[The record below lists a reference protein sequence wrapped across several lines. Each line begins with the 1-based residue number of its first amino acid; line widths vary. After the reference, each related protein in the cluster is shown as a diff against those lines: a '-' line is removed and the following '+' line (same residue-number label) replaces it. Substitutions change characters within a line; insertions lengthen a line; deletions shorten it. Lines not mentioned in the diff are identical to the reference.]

1 MSDQHDLEMIL
12 ESHFP
17 IISIHTHEE
26 KRALRLLEKV
36 VLPTTRILC
45 TWTITEGLNCTKNKD
60 EPFELAGDDYNY
72 DGVSSV
78 DFSESNPTAALRHIK
93 KKVTNA
99 VIVFV
104 DFHPYLDDAINIRL
118 LKEIAL
124 DQAVTGN
131 TVVLLSH
138 DITIPEEFSRH
149 CAKFELSL
157 PDNEKIARIIYDEA
171 KVWALKNDQKKV
183 KTDQQSIDL
192 LVRNLQGLTIS
203 DARRLIRNAIYN
215 DGAITKADLPAVMKA
230 KYSLLGQE
238 GVLSFEYDTEEFA
251 NVGGFKTLIHWIE
264 QRKETF
270 LNPNSVLD
278 APKGVMLLGVQGC
291 GKSLAA
297 KAVAGAWG
305 VPLLRLD
312 FGALYNKF
320 FGETEKNIRE
330 SLKTAQLMAPCVLWM
345 DEIEK
350 GIATGDYDSGTSRR
364 VLASLLTWMAEN
376 KESVFIV
383 ATANDIQSLP
393 PELIR
398 KGRMDEIFFVD
409 LPDFQTRAKI
419 FSIHMKKRLQSID
432 AIDFDVLSEK
442 SVGFSGAEIE
452 QAVVAAMYS
461 ANTQSEHLSTQQLL
475 LEIDE
480 TKPLSVVM
488 SEKISQLQTWAKERT
503 VSAH

>member
-1 MSDQHDLEMIL
+1 MNDQHDLEMIL

-17 IISIHTHEE
+17 IISIETHEE
-26 KRALRLLEKV
+26 KRALSLLKKV
-36 VLPTTRILC
+36 VLPTKRILC
-45 TWTITEGLNCTKNKD
+45 TWTVTDGLNCTKEKD
-60 EPFELAGDDYNY
+60 QVLELAGDDYNY
-72 DGVSSV
+72 DGVTSI
-78 DFSESNPTAALRHIK
+78 DFSESDPTAALRHIK

-99 VIVFV
+99 VIVFL

-124 DQAVTGN
+124 DESITGN
-131 TVVLLSH
+131 TVVMLSH
-138 DITIPEEFSRH
+138 DISIPEEFSRH

-157 PDNEKIARIIYDEA
+157 PDSKKIERIIYDEA
-171 KVWALKNDQKKV
+171 KVWTLKNQKKKV
-183 KTDQQSIDL
+183 KTDKQSIDL

-215 DGAITKADLPAVMKA
+215 DGAITQADLPAVMKA

-251 NVGGFKTLIHWIE
+251 NVGGFNTLVQWIE
-264 QRKETF
+264 QRKNTF
-270 LNPNSVLD
+270 LNPSSALD

-419 FSIHMKKRLQSID
+419 FSIHLKKRKQ
-432 AIDFDVLSEK
+432 AVEGIDFDTLAKK
-442 SVGFSGAEIE
+442 SDGFSGAEIE

-461 ANTQSEHLSTQQLL
+461 VNAKSIKLATAQLL
-475 LEIDE
+475 REIGE

-488 SEKISQLQTWAKERT
+488 AEKISQLQAWAKERT

>member
-17 IISIHTHEE
+17 IISIQTQEE
-26 KRALRLLEKV
+26 KRALGLLKNV
-36 VLPTTRILC
+36 VLPTKRILC
-45 TWTITEGLNCTKNKD
+45 TWTITDGLNCTKSNDK
-60 EPFELAGDDYNY
+60 PLELAGEDYNY
-72 DGVSSV
+72 DGVTSV
-78 DFSESNPTAALRHIK
+78 DSSESSPTAALRHIK
-93 KKVTNA
+93 KQVTNA
-99 VIVFV
+99 VIVFL
-104 DFHPYLDDAINIRL
+104 DFHPYLDDATNIRL

-124 DQAVTGN
+124 DEALTGN

-157 PDNEKIARIIYDEA
+157 PDSSEIERIIYDEA
-171 KVWALKNDQKKV
+171 KVWAIKNANKKV
-183 KTDQQSIDL
+183 KADKQSVDL

-215 DGAITKADLPAVMKA
+215 DGAITHADLPAVMKA

-251 NVGGFKTLIHWIE
+251 NVGGFHTLVRWIE
-264 QRKETF
+264 QRKDSF
-270 LNPNSVLD
+270 LNPNSALD

-409 LPDFQTRAKI
+409 LPDVQTRAKI
-419 FSIHMKKRLQSID
+419 FSIHLKKRNQSIE
-432 AIDFDVLSEK
+432 AIDFDLLANKSE
-442 SVGFSGAEIE
+442 GFSGAEIE

-461 ANTQSEHLSTQQLL
+461 VSAKSTMLTTQQVVV
-475 LEIDE
+475 EIGE

-488 SEKISQLQTWAKERT
+488 AEKIAQLQSWAKQRT